1 VLEVCGWP
9 LVLEPLLEGAVEALE
24 LPERLRMGGCGVD
37 QLDADLS
44 QLALEG
50 HLEPVEAAGEAQVVV
65 REQLPGYPVGGAG
78 GHEAGPGRL
87 AAQAVHRE
95 RGQQEAGVVI
105 DDVDHPGRPLTG
117 ERDLSRVDL
126 PEVVDQLALETPP
139 RLDPARRLRRDQVV
153 ALERLVDRRHR
164 RRLDPGAG
172 QLGVNPPRAPTRVPL
187 AQLHDSQLERRR
199 DLHRRAARPPRP
211 LGQAGS
217 ALVQI
222 PPPVAVVARP
232 RDAVTRA
239 HLGHRFAGA
248 PGLKQHRQLQRF
260 HRHHPQ
266 SHPSLPLRIT
276 FEAETQRQIG
286 QNAVSQ
292 KSRNVSDVSGT
303 NVSDVSGT
311 IRLRSLRT

>member
-1 VLEVCGWP
+1 
-9 LVLEPLLEGAVEALE
+9 
-24 LPERLRMGGCGVD
+24 MGGSGVD

-87 AAQAVHRE
+87 AAQTVHRE

-105 DDVDHPGRPLTG
+105 DDVDHPARPLTG

-126 PEVVDQLALETPP
+126 PEVVGQFALETPP
-139 RLDPARRLRRDQVV
+139 RLDRRGGCGATRRLRLS
-153 ALERLVDRRHR
+153 AWWIVDTAGGS
-164 RRLDPGAG
+164 DPGAG
-172 QLGVNPPRAPTRVPL
+172 NSAESPRAPTRVPR
-187 AQLHDSQLERRR
+187 ASSTFQLERRR
-199 DLHRRAARPPRP
+199 SAPRAARPPRP

-222 PPPVAVVARP
+222 PPPVAVEARP
-232 RDAVTRA
+232 RDAMTRA
-239 HLGHRFAGA
+239 HLGHRFAGRRAQTA
-248 PGLKQHRQLQRF
+248 PPASTLPSTPPSKPSQPPAPDHFEQR
-260 HRHHPQ
+260 
-266 SHPSLPLRIT
+266 L
-276 FEAETQRQIG
+276 
-286 QNAVSQ
+286 
-292 KSRNVSDVSGT
+292 SRRSAKTRRLEVPERLDVSRT